1 MNVNRVTKTSQNTHL
16 QRVVSRFAL
25 FNLFLVTLL
34 GIFLRSIPITGVA
47 VSFYKNLLHA
57 HSHFAFGGWVMPAL
71 LALIMKYFPELTAG
85 ISYRHWRNIVVLLL
99 ISAYGMLLSFPF
111 QGYGAVSIFF
121 STLSIL
127 ASFYLA
133 WLIWRIKGVPKN
145 TVAMRFL
152 LAGSVYLVLSA
163 AGPFATAP
171 LIAMGRAGTPLYF
184 NAIYFYLHFQYNGWF
199 CFALLA
205 VLYKITG
212 TEKTRY
218 ANSVFVLFNVAC
230 IPAYFL
236 STLWSHP
243 PGFFYVLGGL
253 AALVQVAALLY
264 LLADMHCSNTF
275 LKLHWLIRLALFAFA
290 AKILLQLAGAFPVI
304 ADMAYRHRNFIIA
317 YLHLV
322 LLGFVSF
329 FTIGAMDIC
338 DSQNPALKKAMAWFV
353 TAWVMTELLLACQA
367 CGETLGFRIPAFNEW
382 LLASS
387 CIFTPTAFTYWF
399 YCRR

>member
-1 MNVNRVTKTSQNTHL
+1 MNVNRVMETSPVSGL
-16 QRVVSRFAL
+16 QQIVYRFAL

-34 GIFLRSIPITGVA
+34 GIFLRSIPITGLA
-47 VSFYKNLLHA
+47 MPFYKNLLHS

-85 ISYRHWRNIVVLLL
+85 TPFRHWRNIVVLLL

-133 WLIWRIKGVPKN
+133 WVIWRIKGIPKN

-199 CFALLA
+199 CFALLG

-218 ANSVFVLFNVAC
+218 GNSVFILFNMAC
-230 IPAYFL
+230 IPAFFL

-243 PGFFYVLGGL
+243 PLFLYLLGGL
-253 AALVQVAALLY
+253 AALLQVAALFY
-264 LLADMHCSNTF
+264 LLADMRCSNTF
-275 LKLHWLIRLALFAFA
+275 RKLHWIIRLALFAFA
-290 AKILLQLAGAFPVI
+290 AKTLLQLAGAFPVI
-304 ADMAYRHRNFIIA
+304 ADMAYSHRNFIIA

-322 LLGFVSF
+322 LLGFVTF
-329 FTIGAMDIC
+329 FVLGAMDENNL
-338 DSQNPALKKAMAWFV
+338 QGNTLKKAMAWFV
-353 TAWVMTELLLACQA
+353 AAWVITELLLVCQA
-367 CGETLGFRIPAFNEW
+367 FGETLGFLIPAFNEW
-382 LLASS
+382 LLVTS
-387 CIFTPTAFTYWF
+387 CLFPPTAFVCWLCY
-399 YCRR
+399 RK